1 MYFGKV
7 TLIWSQPCCRSGAE
21 QSAQSMQLSPG
32 TWRLCQSGGKIGN
45 EMQNDAVPL
54 SGQEYHQCNLLNIQV
69 RPGLRSLEQNKT
81 RLLSSQAAAI
91 KKKNNDFYQELQPE
105 TCKSGVEE
113 HTSILARVN
122 EPFQDAPWNFVSIHF
137 RFSTKGADY
146 LLFSA
151 KIFHRLT
158 YTVP

>member
-1 MYFGKV
+1 
-7 TLIWSQPCCRSGAE
+7 
-21 QSAQSMQLSPG
+21 
-32 TWRLCQSGGKIGN
+32 
-45 EMQNDAVPL
+45 MQNDAVPL

-91 KKKNNDFYQELQPE
+91 KKKDNDFYQELQPE

-122 EPFQDAPWNFVSIHF
+122 EPFQDAP
-137 RFSTKGADY
+137 
-146 LLFSA
+146 
-151 KIFHRLT
+151 
-158 YTVP
+158 